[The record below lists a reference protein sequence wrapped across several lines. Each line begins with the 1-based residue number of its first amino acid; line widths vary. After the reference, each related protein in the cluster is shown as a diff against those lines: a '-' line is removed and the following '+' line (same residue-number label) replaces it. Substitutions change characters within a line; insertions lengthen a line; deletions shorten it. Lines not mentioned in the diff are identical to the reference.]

1 MDTIRKP
8 QGNRKERKREGTGG
22 QTPGRKRP
30 REKESGTEGSGERDR
45 GWNIANHRISI
56 LMLRG
61 GAIVNVEGATLLAA
75 LNFILALQIVLW
87 LHKDCASRASVDL
100 PTREREIS
108 FPDPMCYFFFMRYLF
123 VTLDAFNRGP
133 K

>member
-1 MDTIRKP
+1 MVGYHQEATGKP
-8 QGNRKERKREGTGG
+8 E
-22 QTPGRKRP
+22 
-30 REKESGTEGSGERDR
+30 REKERGHGRANTGQKETAREREWHSER
-45 GWNIANHRISI
+45 GIGGWNIANHRISI

-108 FPDPMCYFFFMRYLF
+108 FPDPMCYFFCALSLRYIG
-123 VTLDAFNRGP
+123 R
-133 K
+133 